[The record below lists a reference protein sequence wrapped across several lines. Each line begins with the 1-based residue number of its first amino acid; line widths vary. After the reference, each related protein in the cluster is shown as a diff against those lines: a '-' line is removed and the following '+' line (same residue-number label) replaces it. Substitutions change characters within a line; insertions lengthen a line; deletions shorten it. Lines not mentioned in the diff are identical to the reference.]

1 MKRLLLVELN
11 EINFNLVNKY
21 TKKYPKK
28 FPNFIKLGNLN
39 TFNTFSEFEYHLN
52 ERFCGLYIFFPCEH
66 LPIESMA
73 LT

>member
-39 TFNTFSEFEYHLN
+39 TFNTFSEFEYQELEPWIQWVSAHT
-52 ERFCGLYIFFPCEH
+52 GKKI
-66 LPIESMA
+66 
-73 LT
+73 